1 MKYIPKRSNL
11 VEEHM
16 ETKLNGNGCGQAADE
31 LTGHQRHGKRHGR
44 TDVRKCGRVHERQ
57 HGPDDKRESGCG
69 HAAGHG
75 QKNAPGDG
83 NAHGHQGGHA
93 CNGGPGRD
101 LPDQWARPRTA
112 GMSPAHRGGMRPAG
126 RGKAKP
132 RVVRRG
138 ALPYGRIAFR
148 PVRPCV
154 RAPCI
159 YAENPW
165 ACRSSW
171 LGAALPHPDLGP
183 G

>member
-1 MKYIPKRSNL
+1 
-11 VEEHM
+11 M

-101 LPDQWARPRTA
+101 RSRNTA
-112 GMSPAHRGGMRPAG
+112 
-126 RGKAKP
+126 
-132 RVVRRG
+132 
-138 ALPYGRIAFR
+138 
-148 PVRPCV
+148 
-154 RAPCI
+154 
-159 YAENPW
+159 
-165 ACRSSW
+165 
-171 LGAALPHPDLGP
+171 AALCTEAGACGP
-183 G
+183 SRKRRSTQ

>member
-1 MKYIPKRSNL
+1 M
-11 VEEHM
+11 EEHM

-57 HGPDDKRESGCG
+57 HSPDGKRESGCG

-101 LPDQWARPRTA
+101 LPDQWARPRTT
-112 GMSPAHRGGMRPAG
+112 GMSPAHRGGMRGHCHCRGPA
-126 RGKAKP
+126 
-132 RVVRRG
+132 RRQG
-138 ALPYGRIAFR
+138 
-148 PVRPCV
+148 
-154 RAPCI
+154 
-159 YAENPW
+159 
-165 ACRSSW
+165 
-171 LGAALPHPDLGP
+171 
-183 G
+183 